1 VRETLPACA
10 EIIVVDDG
18 SDDGCADFLRG
29 ASDLATLIEP
39 GERLGAI
46 GARNLA
52 AAHAGG
58 RTLVF
63 LDAHVEMTTPWID
76 PLLDVLED
84 PAVGAVSPAISVLG
98 REDARGYGLCW
109 TSAELA
115 CAWLPPPSAPPF
127 DVPLL
132 PGACLAIRRH
142 VFLSVGGFDRG
153 LIRWGFEDGELSI
166 RLWRLGYEL
175 RVVPDVAVA
184 HLFRERHPYTVDW
197 LWIVTTSCASRTCT
211 SERNASPESSPPSG
225 TTAVMPRRPG
235 SLRNGMRH
243 ATANSCAA
251 TRGATTT
258 RTSTASAK
266 SATDAQGGFHVRPFR
281 PAVRHLRSPARARPV
296 FLPPASHCR

>member
-1 VRETLPACA
+1 LSVNSSSPELSILIPALNEGENLRRTVECVRETLPACA

-109 TSAELA
+109 TSAELS

-132 PGACLAIRRH
+132 PGACIAIRRH

-197 LWIVTTSCASRTCT
+197 LWIVH
-211 SERNASPESSPPSG
+211 NI
-225 TTAVMPRRPG
+225 
-235 SLRNGMRH
+235 LRVAH
-243 ATANSCAA
+243 VHF
-251 TRGATTT
+251 GAQ
-258 RTSTASAK
+258 RLARVIA
-266 SATDAQGGFHVRPFR
+266 
-281 PAVRHLRSPARARPV
+281 AVRHYGCYAAASGLVAQRDAACNREFMRRYARRDDDAYFHR
-296 FLPPASHCR
+296 FGEICH